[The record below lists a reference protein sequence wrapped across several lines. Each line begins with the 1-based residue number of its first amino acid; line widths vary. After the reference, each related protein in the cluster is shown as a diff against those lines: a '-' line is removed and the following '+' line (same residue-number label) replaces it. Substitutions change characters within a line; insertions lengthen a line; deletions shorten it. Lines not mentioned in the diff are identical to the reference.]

1 MFFNVCLHL
10 MMNVVVLVIYFFNVN
25 LLLIICFAAGAFSL
39 DQPGWLLRYVLCQQC
54 WLGGLRF
61 FPFPSYFFC
70 FSFVLAWFIFLLQ
83 GQPGQEDGGGVNAD
97 PGFRSVCQKTLL
109 VILVFIFNI
118 ILVYLFFD
126 RFQSCCPKVPPQ
138 RRGPS
143 HCGNV
148 GRQNPRGPTR
158 TRIHKMD
165 MAACWDGGSSWDRY
179 KVMSLL
185 ILGLSQHQSKKLQ
198 YYSPRPSCS

>member
-1 MFFNVCLHL
+1 

-61 FPFPSYFFC
+61 FLFPSYFSLLFLHGLSF
-70 FSFVLAWFIFLLQ
+70 FSRGNLGRRMVEESTLIQDSDRFV
-83 GQPGQEDGGGVNAD
+83 
-97 PGFRSVCQKTLL
+97 KKKLL

-179 KVMSLL
+179 KVMSLH